1 MQILFRPL
9 SGKPDLAPWLE
20 RETWESTQPREE
32 RLVRENAFTGIVGC
46 EPPGDPVP
54 AGLHRALAEV
64 VFSYRAFPE
73 SLVTPNLLRTPLEAG
88 DTVGT
93 QYHLFPGIDLFFASR
108 VLETFDA
115 PQDGIWRTGFTYTTI
130 VKHPVMG
137 SETFSVEKNLTTG
150 EITVALRSWSQPITQ
165 LARCFAIPCRILQA
179 RAGRAAVVRLRKLAE
194 ELHCS
199 TDDASTIPQSA

>member
-9 SGKPDLAPWLE
+9 RRKPDLAPWLI
-20 RETWESTQPREE
+20 RETWQSTRPREE
-32 RLVRENAFTGIVGC
+32 RLVRENAFTGSVGRESPG
-46 EPPGDPVP
+46 EPIPG
-54 AGLHRALAEV
+54 GLHRALAAV

-73 SLVTPNLLRTPLEAG
+73 SLVTPNLLRTPLETG

-130 VKHPVMG
+130 VEHPVMG
-137 SETFSVEKNLTTG
+137 SETFSVEKNLATG
-150 EITVALRSWSQPITQ
+150 EINVALRSWSQPITRF
-165 LARCFAIPCRILQA
+165 ARCFATPCRILQA
-179 RAGRAAVVRLRKLAE
+179 RAGRAAVVRLRKMAE
-194 ELHCS
+194 ELSCS
-199 TDDASTIPQSA
+199 MDDA